1 MLMSIA
7 SNVLTVNERL
17 ALARTLM
24 KEKLTANGKEFLA
37 DDNLVDLLERWRCS
51 YYDKCAADNT
61 SEWTIAGSLAM
72 TFDST
77 NKCYNLKTTSNQ
89 KFGYAILDGYDF
101 DLPAGI
107 EYDVMLLQGA
117 NNYNNQIRVGL
128 CSEYSFRSDY
138 YSIIGNF
145 AKYSG
150 SATEIRGGDIR
161 TTASDTLND
170 TLASNSR
177 VNNLNQW
184 YHMMLTISETTAV
197 FVVTDVNGSAITL
210 SATIPEDALREYWN
224 KLALSKCYNSNTNVR
239 IKNIKVYG
247 A

>member
-17 ALARTLM
+17 ELARTLM
-24 KEKLTANGKEFLA
+24 KEKLTANDKSFLA
-37 DDNLVDLLERWRCS
+37 DDNLIDLIERWRCS
-51 YYDKCAADNT
+51 YYDKCAVDNT
-61 SEWTIAGSLAM
+61 SEWTVAGSLAL

-77 NKCYNLKTTSNQ
+77 NKCYNLKTTSDQ

-101 DLPAGI
+101 DLPVGI

-128 CSEYSFRSDY
+128 CSEYSFISDY
-138 YSIIGNF
+138 YSVIGNF
-145 AKYSG
+145 AKYSA
-150 SATEIRGGDIR
+150 STTEIRTGDIR
-161 TTASDTLND
+161 TTTSDTLNN

-184 YHMMLTISETTAV
+184 YHMLLTISETAAT
-197 FVVTDVNGSAITL
+197 FVVTDKNGSAITL
-210 SATIPEDALREYWN
+210 SATLPENALREYWN
-224 KLALSKCYNSNTNVR
+224 KLVFSKCYNNNTNVR

-247 A
+247 V